1 MSGRWRPVLVAV
13 ALSVAGTAAGEVM
26 RPNSDF
32 TRGDS
37 IPKDAPHD
45 WNLGPTGLRGW
56 MYCDK
61 LVTTDA
67 RQIAITA
74 VEGLAGRRRARGRRC
89 RARGRGQGVRL
100 RSPHGTGPGHHRGG
114 DGGGRR
120 SAHADALARGT
131 DQRGRGEAAGAGHLQ
146 RDRALRLSQVEADPG
161 ARPARARGAHG
172 GCRVRQAAGSDPSFA
187 QRARAAGGRRSG
199 TTCRWSNGGAVGGG
213 VLRQGVQDL
222 VLRLRDDLPG
232 RIPGRDGRRVGAAP
246 ACGGSRWRRRRGR
259 ARSVRGDTTS
269 PGPMVA

>member
-74 VEGLAGRRRARGRRC
+74 VDPGSPADGLLAVGDVLLGAGGKAFAFDPARNWAGPSPRRRRRRA
-89 RARGRGQGVRL
+89 
-100 RSPHGTGPGHHRGG
+100 
-114 DGGGRR
+114 
-120 SAHADALARGT
+120 
-131 DQRGRGEAAGAGHLQ
+131 
-146 RDRALRLSQVEADPG
+146 
-161 ARPARARGAHG
+161 
-172 GCRVRQAAGSDPSFA
+172 AAGS
-187 QRARAAGGRRSG
+187 
-199 TTCRWSNGGAVGGG
+199 C
-213 VLRQGVQDL
+213 
-222 VLRLRDDLPG
+222 
-232 RIPGRDGRRVGAAP
+232 
-246 ACGGSRWRRRRGR
+246 
-259 ARSVRGDTTS
+259 
-269 PGPMVA
+269 